1 MANIVRNR
9 VIVTDASSEEII
21 KIFDMFK
28 QYISWE
34 NTIKQIDNTLLFETA
49 WSALHK
55 TSLKHISF
63 SANRDAKIQY
73 TYAEENHEPFQ
84 GQGDYIFKE
93 GNIIFEEVPDND
105 SIRSWEIF
113 FEMWPGWKGLYI
125 FDGTTYQRDWDK
137 E

>member
-49 WSALHK
+49 WSALK
-55 TSLKHISF
+55 LTPLKRISF
-63 SANRDAKIQY
+63 SANRDTKIQY

-84 GQGDYIFKE
+84 GQGNYIFKE
-93 GNIIFEEVPDND
+93 GNIIFKEAPDND

-113 FEMWPGWKGLYI
+113 FEMWPGWKELYI
-125 FDGTTYQRDWDK
+125 FDGYTYQKDWDK